1 MQKNCKMCQPLLY
14 LFLLSSAS
22 GATENSPMNCFG
34 ISSDCSPIAVLFTKL
49 HVHISNHATLL
60 IGQKLDTYTYVLY
73 IQKKTIEQYA

>member
-22 GATENSPMNCFG
+22 GVTESSPMKCFG
-34 ISSDCSPIAVLFTKL
+34 SDCSPIAVLFTKL

-60 IGQKLDTYTYVLY
+60 IGQKLDTHTYILY
-73 IQKKTIEQYA
+73 IQKTIEQYA